1 MRKSK
6 PSREAKSA
14 APGKQAAVKQAA
26 VKQAAAAQPPAAAA
40 KPDVVWWPWAAGLA
54 GLILAF
60 VVYDPALN
68 AGFVFDDR
76 FLPFFAPNLSTHIGD
91 WVGSI
96 RPLLMFSFWLDYV
109 LGGGGNPY
117 IFHAT
122 NVIFHFLTS
131 VMVALIAAQI
141 LDWAGVAGRMRA
153 TLAVFSGALFLLHPL
168 QTESVAYVASRSE
181 NLSVLF
187 YYAAFTLFVYRRND
201 SMTIL
206 RAVAIVAL
214 FGAAVA
220 TKEHTL
226 TLPALFLLT
235 DFFWDRGGIRK
246 NAILYVLLAVSAA
259 VGAVFVL
266 RVLRSADTAGFALQ
280 GLSPAAYF
288 FTQCRVLWDYVRMF
302 ALPFGQNVDPDI
314 PVSTGLLDHGAI
326 FGLVALIAAAAAA
339 WIYRKRFPLAAFG
352 VFVFL
357 LLIAPTSSLVPIRD
371 VLAERRLYLPFL
383 GLIFIALEFLRRIDV
398 RQAAWV
404 SAAILAVCAIL
415 TYQRSEVWA
424 SPLALWEDSVAKS
437 PAKYRPRFQLAY
449 AQFELSH
456 CAESVQSYEK
466 ASQLGPVDD
475 QLLIDWALALDC
487 ANRPDDAVAR
497 LRQALQFRPSA
508 HVYSQIG
515 MIYAKRGRTQ
525 DALTALDQAEKIN
538 PGYEMIYVYRGNIA
552 LQAGDRAGALRE
564 YQHALNVNPSSQ
576 AARDALL
583 RVSR

>member
-1 MRKSK
+1 MKKSK
-6 PSREAKSA
+6 PPREAKSA
-14 APGKQAAVKQAA
+14 GSGK
-26 VKQAAAAQPPAAAA
+26 PAGSA
-40 KPDVVWWPWAAGLA
+40 KTAESATGKFVWWPWAAGLA

-76 FLPFFAPNLSTHIGD
+76 FLPFFAPNLSSNLAD

-96 RPLLMFSFWLDYV
+96 RPLLMFSFWLDFV
-109 LGGGGNPY
+109 LGGGANPY
-117 IFHAT
+117 LFHAT
-122 NVIFHFLTS
+122 NVVFHVLTS
-131 VMVALIAAQI
+131 ILVALIAAKI

-168 QTESVAYVASRSE
+168 ETESVAYVASRSE

-187 YYAAFTLFVYRRND
+187 YYAAFALFVYRKTD

-226 TLPALFLLT
+226 TLPLLFLLT
-235 DFFWDRGGIRK
+235 DFFWSRGGIRK
-246 NAILYVLLAVSAA
+246 NAILYVLLAVSGAI
-259 VGAVFVL
+259 GAVFVL
-266 RVLRSADTAGFALQ
+266 RVLRAANTAGFALQ
-280 GLSPAAYF
+280 GLSPLDYF
-288 FTQCRVLWDYVRMF
+288 FTQCRVLWIYVRMF
-302 ALPFGQNVDPDI
+302 VLPFGQNVDPDI
-314 PVSTGLLDHGAI
+314 PVSTGLIDHGAI
-326 FGLVALIAAAAAA
+326 FGLVALLAVVAAA

-357 LLIAPTSSLVPIRD
+357 LLIAPTSSFVPIRD
-371 VLAERRLYLPFL
+371 VLAERRLYLPFV
-383 GLIFIALEFLRRIDV
+383 GLIFIALEFLRRIDL

-404 SAAILAVCAIL
+404 STGILAVCAVL

-456 CAESVQSYEK
+456 CAESAQSYEQ
-466 ASQLGPVDD
+466 ASRLGPVDD

-487 ANRPDDAVAR
+487 ANRPDEAVAK

-525 DALTALDQAEKIN
+525 EALSALDEAEKLN
-538 PGYEMIYVYRGNIA
+538 PRYEMIYVYRGNIA

-564 YQHALNVNPSSQ
+564 YQHAVDVNPSNQ

>member
-1 MRKSK
+1 MKKSK
-6 PSREAKSA
+6 PPREAKSA
-14 APGKQAAVKQAA
+14 GSGKPGGSAKSPSAATGNF
-26 VKQAAAAQPPAAAA
+26 
-40 KPDVVWWPWAAGLA
+40 VWWPLAAGLGA
-54 GLILAF
+54 LILAF

-76 FLPFFAPNLSTHIGD
+76 FLPFFAPNLSSNLAD

-96 RPLLMFSFWLDYV
+96 RPLLMFSFWLDFV
-109 LGGGGNPY
+109 LGGGANPY
-117 IFHAT
+117 LFHAT
-122 NVIFHFLTS
+122 NVVFHVITS
-131 VMVALIAAQI
+131 ILVALIAAKI

-187 YYAAFTLFVYRRND
+187 YYAAFTLFVYRQTA

-226 TLPALFLLT
+226 TLPLLFLLT

-246 NAILYVLLAVSAA
+246 NAILYVLLAVSG
-259 VGAVFVL
+259 VIGAVFVL
-266 RVLRSADTAGFALQ
+266 RVLRAANTAGFALQ
-280 GLSPAAYF
+280 GLSPVDYF
-288 FTQCRVLWDYVRMF
+288 FTQCRVLWIYVRMF
-302 ALPFGQNVDPDI
+302 VLPFGQNVDPDI
-314 PVSTGLLDHGAI
+314 PVSTGLIDHGAI
-326 FGLVALIAAAAAA
+326 FGLVALLAAVAAA

-357 LLIAPTSSLVPIRD
+357 LLIAPTSSFVPIRD
-371 VLAERRLYLPFL
+371 VLAERRLYLPFV
-383 GLIFIALEFLRRIDV
+383 GLIFIALEFLRRIDL
-398 RQAAWV
+398 RQATWV
-404 SAAILAVCAIL
+404 STAILAVCAVL

-456 CAESVQSYEK
+456 CAESAQSYEK

-487 ANRPDDAVAR
+487 ANRPDEAVAK

-525 DALTALDQAEKIN
+525 EALAALDEAEKIN
-538 PGYEMIYVYRGNIA
+538 PRYEMIYVYRGNIA

-564 YQHALNVNPSSQ
+564 YQHAVDVNPSNQ
-576 AARDALL
+576 AARDALV

>member
-1 MRKSK
+1 
-6 PSREAKSA
+6 
-14 APGKQAAVKQAA
+14 
-26 VKQAAAAQPPAAAA
+26 
-40 KPDVVWWPWAAGLA
+40 
-54 GLILAF
+54 
-60 VVYDPALN
+60 
-68 AGFVFDDR
+68 
-76 FLPFFAPNLSTHIGD
+76 
-91 WVGSI
+91 
-96 RPLLMFSFWLDYV
+96 
-109 LGGGGNPY
+109 
-117 IFHAT
+117 
-122 NVIFHFLTS
+122 
-131 VMVALIAAQI
+131 
-141 LDWAGVAGRMRA
+141 MRA

-168 QTESVAYVASRSE
+168 ETESVAYVASRSE

-187 YYAAFTLFVYRRND
+187 YYAAFALFVYRKTD

-226 TLPALFLLT
+226 TLPLLFLLT
-235 DFFWDRGGIRK
+235 DFFWSRGGIRK
-246 NAILYVLLAVSAA
+246 NAILYVLLAVSGAI
-259 VGAVFVL
+259 GAVFVL
-266 RVLRSADTAGFALQ
+266 RVLRAANTAGFALQ
-280 GLSPAAYF
+280 GLSPLDYF
-288 FTQCRVLWDYVRMF
+288 FTQCRVLWIYVRMF
-302 ALPFGQNVDPDI
+302 VLPFGQNVDPDI
-314 PVSTGLLDHGAI
+314 PVSTGLIDHGAI
-326 FGLVALIAAAAAA
+326 FGLVALLAVVAAA

-357 LLIAPTSSLVPIRD
+357 LLIAPTSSFVPIRD
-371 VLAERRLYLPFL
+371 VLAERRLYLPFV
-383 GLIFIALEFLRRIDV
+383 GLIFIALEFLRRIDL

-404 SAAILAVCAIL
+404 STGILAVCAVL

-456 CAESVQSYEK
+456 CAESAQSYEQ
-466 ASQLGPVDD
+466 ASRLGPVDD

-487 ANRPDDAVAR
+487 ANRPDEAVAK

-525 DALTALDQAEKIN
+525 EALSALDEAEKLN
-538 PGYEMIYVYRGNIA
+538 PRYEMIYVYRGNIA

-564 YQHALNVNPSSQ
+564 YQHAVDVNPSNQ